1 MSGFQEFA
9 GFVSQWTLPA
19 TILLIVV
26 WGAWRRVPMYE
37 SFITG
42 AKEGFSVAVM
52 IIPYLVAILFAIK
65 IFVAGGIFEDMKL
78 LAEAVLRQFDMERF
92 AQTFDLLPLAFT
104 RPLSGSGARGVM
116 LEIFDQ
122 HGPDSF
128 LGQTAS
134 LMMGS
139 TETTFYVLT
148 VYFGSVNI
156 SKIRHTLSACLIADV
171 AGVIASLFL
180 GYALYGHLAAAAVAK

>member
-1 MSGFQEFA
+1 MISFQEFSA
-9 GFVSQWTLPA
+9 FVSQWTLPA

-26 WGAWRRVPMYE
+26 WGAVRRVPMYE

-42 AKEGFSVAVM
+42 AKEGFGVAVM

-65 IFVAGGIFEDMKL
+65 LFVAGGIFDDMKTAAEWT
-78 LAEAVLRQFDMERF
+78 LAQFGWQQF
-92 AQTFDLLPLAFT
+92 AETFDLLPLAFT

-148 VYFGSVNI
+148 VYYGSVNI
-156 SKIRHTLSACLIADV
+156 SKIRHTLPACLIADA
-171 AGVIASLFL
+171 AGVIASIAL
-180 GYALYGHLAAAAVAK
+180 GYMLYGHLAAAAAG